1 MALSL
6 WLQRLGHNA
15 DVGDA
20 GLLDGIHDGGEGAK
34 GYALVGP
41 QIDDA
46 LGPFRFAG
54 GLQQRGEL
62 VDVNRLVL
70 QEDVLLAV
78 DGDDHALFGEL
89 INGTRLG
96 DCHFDAGLKHRCG
109 EHEDE
114 QKHEND
120 IDQWSD
126 VDLGECG
133 LRVSL

>member
-6 WLQRLGHNA
+6 RLQRLGDDA

-20 GLLDGIHDGGEGAK
+20 SLFDGIHDRGEGAE
-34 GYALVGP
+34 GHALVGP
-41 QIDDA
+41 EVDDA
-46 LGPFRFAG
+46 FGVRFAG

-62 VDVNRLVL
+62 VDVDGLVL

-89 INGTRLG
+89 VDGARLG
-96 DCHFDAGLKHRCG
+96 DRDLDTGLENWRR

-114 QKHEND
+114 QKHENHV
-120 IDQWSD
+120 DQRRD

-133 LRVSL
+133 LGVSF